1 MRVPFYVLTQHL
13 LSPPPPLKGYEEQM
27 QMWSQPGYQIL
38 FTNLFAARSSGAAPT
53 AALEVGCG
61 PGDSLLRCLP
71 QLPDGCKYT
80 ATDYATEMVALARE
94 TLPEAVEVCCADSGV
109 WCMMMTYRRVVTLCA
124 VGCVLAKDSQ
134 LLD

>member
-1 MRVPFYVLTQHL
+1 
-13 LSPPPPLKGYEEQM
+13 
-27 QMWSQPGYQIL
+27 MWSQPGYQIL

-94 TLPEAVEVCCADSGV
+94 TLPEAVEVCCADEVYGV
-109 WCMMMTYRRVVTLCA
+109 WCMVYDDDVRRVV
-124 VGCVLAKDSQ
+124 
-134 LLD
+134 